1 LSHRDF
7 GSGRFIVN
15 LNWTDPKPLFTPE
28 AGRYLSLIVIAQLA
42 VSTMSILAKLIT
54 GSPWVNIASN
64 VLSLG
69 LIGLILRQPLDGLFA
84 IDIPER
90 LMPMI
95 RTNVKV
101 TLLVIAL
108 IITYELVRDLVRI
121 GRRKLAKSA

>member
-1 LSHRDF
+1 
-7 GSGRFIVN
+7 
-15 LNWTDPKPLFTPE
+15 
-28 AGRYLSLIVIAQLA
+28 
-42 VSTMSILAKLIT
+42 
-54 GSPWVNIASN
+54 
-64 VLSLG
+64 

-84 IDIPER
+84 INIPER

-95 RTNVKV
+95 RANVKI